1 MTTNDD
7 PENLPACPRCR
18 GTFSEAFIRRGEL
31 SAAYEAGFHDG
42 YRSGLRREGKGS
54 LRPQRDDYMNRSF
67 YDDYMNKV

>member
-31 SAAYEAGFHDG
+31 SAAYEAGFWDG
-42 YRSGLRREGKGS
+42 YRAAVWREARGGPDEWPAQVMVRR
-54 LRPQRDDYMNRSF
+54 RDDYMTE
-67 YDDYMNKV
+67 V